1 MKAGI
6 LPSNNIVRRLREI
19 QMKRPLPVY
28 IFTILTS
35 LVVAGVLAL
44 ATLSKDVYLDLFGL
58 WYWYTTIV
66 LLTAW
71 IVSMVGVFYLRS
83 WAVIASVIVLLTHQ
97 IVLVFAGVWS
107 LSRFPMLV
115 VPVAF
120 FVWLHFTKRLTIRL
134 SKDALK
140 RAA

>member
-1 MKAGI
+1 MK
-6 LPSNNIVRRLREI
+6 
-19 QMKRPLPVY
+19 KPLSVF

-35 LVVAGVLAL
+35 LIVAGVLAM
-44 ATLSKDVYLDLFGL
+44 ATLSKNVYLDLFGL
-58 WYWYTTIV
+58 WYWYTTIA

-71 IVSMVGVFYLRS
+71 IASMVGVFYLRS
-83 WAVIASVIVLLTHQ
+83 WAVIASVIVLLIHQ
-97 IVLVFAGVWS
+97 IVLVFAGAWS
-107 LSRFPMLV
+107 LSRLPMLV
-115 VPVAF
+115 VPVVF

>member
-1 MKAGI
+1 
-6 LPSNNIVRRLREI
+6 
-19 QMKRPLPVY
+19 MKRPLPVY

-35 LVVAGVLAL
+35 LVVAGILAL
-44 ATLSKDVYLDLFGL
+44 AALSKEVYMELFGL

-71 IVSMVGVFYLRS
+71 LVAMVGVFYLRS
-83 WAVIASVIVLLTHQ
+83 WAVIASVNVLLAHQ
-97 IVLVFAGVWS
+97 IVLVLAGVWS
-107 LSRFPMLV
+107 LSRLPMFV

>member
-1 MKAGI
+1 
-6 LPSNNIVRRLREI
+6 
-19 QMKRPLPVY
+19 MKRPLPVY

-44 ATLSKDVYLDLFGL
+44 AALSKEVYVELFGL

-71 IVSMVGVFYLRS
+71 ITSMVGVFYLKS
-83 WAVIASVIVLLTHQ
+83 WAVIASVNILLAHQ

-107 LSRFPMLV
+107 LSRLPMLV

-120 FVWLHFTKRLTIRL
+120 FVWLHVTKRLTIRL